1 MTDHTL
7 LHRLHEGDAEAFS
20 ILYDQYSGKLYS
32 FILKI
37 SNNNQYL
44 AEDITQNV
52 FLRVWEMHH
61 EIDVNKSF
69 QSFLST
75 MAKNMLLNHFKHQM
89 VEFLYQENL
98 ASRPMASNS
107 VEEEVDYKMLDDF
120 INSVIEQMPEAR
132 RKVFI
137 MSKKMCLSNKEIA
150 ARLQISENTV
160 ESHLTKADA
169 YIRKRVSSEYDFV
182 LIMIALGGF
191 LS

>member
-1 MTDHTL
+1 MDNIL
-7 LHRLHEGDAEAFS
+7 LHRLRKGDVDAFS

-37 SNNNQYL
+37 SNNNQCL

-52 FLRVWEMHH
+52 FLKVWEMHSK
-61 EIDVNKSF
+61 IDVDKSF

-75 MAKNMLLNHFKHQM
+75 MAKNMLINHYKHQM
-89 VEFLYQENL
+89 VESLYWENQ
-98 ASRPMASNS
+98 ASRLTGRNS

-120 INSVIEQMPEAR
+120 VNSVIEQLPEAR

-150 ARLQISENTV
+150 ARLHISENTV
-160 ESHLTKADA
+160 EAHMTKAIA
-169 YIRKRVSSEYDFV
+169 YIRKKVSSEYDFV

-191 LS
+191 MN